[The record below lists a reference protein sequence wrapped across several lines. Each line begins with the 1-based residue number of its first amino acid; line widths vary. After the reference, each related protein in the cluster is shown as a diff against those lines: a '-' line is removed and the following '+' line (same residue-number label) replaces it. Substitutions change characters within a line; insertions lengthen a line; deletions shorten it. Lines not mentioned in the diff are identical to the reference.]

1 MDAGKQAEGDC
12 HSQWPAPA
20 DSWTRTT
27 RKGAAVNSRLED
39 RGPHSPVTSA
49 LLTPASHRFQVE
61 GRIKTISER

>member
-39 RGPHSPVTSA
+39 RGPHSPVTSE
-49 LLTPASHRFQVE
+49 LLSPCQSLFPSGGPNQDNQ
-61 GRIKTISER
+61 